1 MAARKR
7 RTDAAPAPPA
17 TGAVTPEAEAVDVVR
32 RPRRGRPPV
41 PAGPIV
47 EAPARY
53 GREIDVKA
61 EAVRLYDR
69 GYSYGEIAGKLDRT
83 PAEIRDIVEA
93 ALAEYV
99 VTPEVAKRL
108 KARALRMLEIAYRQ
122 AAEVA
127 DAAGPTDLRLK
138 ALAVLVKVQERES
151 KLVGLDTPI
160 RVDHSWAEVTE
171 ADEAIAA
178 AVAAAEAEV
187 ARREREL
194 NA

>member
-1 MAARKR
+1 MAARRR
-7 RTDAAPAPPA
+7 RTDAEPAPQ
-17 TGAVTPEAEAVDVVR
+17 GADAATPEVEVAR

-83 PAEIRDIVEA
+83 PAEVRAIVEA

-127 DAAGPTDLRLK
+127 DTAGPTELRLK
-138 ALAVLVKVQERES
+138 AVTVMMRVMERES
-151 KLVGLDTPI
+151 KLAGLDTPL